1 MTKNFDAVIRR
12 YAQKYG
18 ISFRD
23 AASMLGKRNAKAKKP
38 IKPKKPVQT
47 NLDFFDPPTPTYG
60 TGI

>member
-23 AASMLGKRNAKAKKP
+23 AASMLGKRGARAKQAKL
-38 IKPKKPVQT
+38 PKKKLTQGEF
-47 NLDFFDPPTPTYG
+47 NLGKEEPTYG
-60 TGI
+60 SGI